1 MASRS
6 TEQSRREAHDELVRA
21 VAQLGW
27 PEEFGEVM
35 AAELGSEN
43 AMRRMATYLRRAE
56 PRTPEEAADE
66 MLVIIEQRLRWVERK
81 MSEHANDAL
90 TAFYNRPRDPEDE

>member
-56 PRTPEEAADE
+56 PAPP
-66 MLVIIEQRLRWVERK
+66 RK
-81 MSEHANDAL
+81 PLTRCWSSSSNDGAGWS
-90 TAFYNRPRDPEDE
+90 AR